1 MSFYLEEQEK
11 SVGIKTNITVT
22 AMRCYKKADLDV
34 FPLKPGDLGLV
45 HLAKFDH
52 LLPSGLRPV
61 YVTDDGAECG

>member
-1 MSFYLEEQEK
+1 
-11 SVGIKTNITVT
+11 
-22 AMRCYKKADLDV
+22 MRCYKKADLDV

-52 LLPSGLRPV
+52 LLPDGLRAV